1 MNFNADQ
8 GKSLAGKDKTTD
20 WRSNRLV
27 NVIETSDNELRNQAL
42 DKLCGGSTSE
52 ELLGDSAAL
61 DQLWRT
67 TDNLYTQ
74 VRALFF
80 LSAIHRYHLPKQ
92 FDRSRSAPG
101 KIPFDSYRQLLD
113 RRFIESI
120 DSLLTAQAENGPSD
134 GISSALAQAYHE
146 LAFQRLADQVR
157 KSVRTVR
164 GNQWMFRTGHPDDH
178 PLRFRTELL
187 ARDENSPAFP
197 ILSETTAVRMDFSHS
212 GWSDIF
218 FLGMDFPAG
227 AKVINASINLGV
239 VDRDEQ
245 PQPPIECYLRV
256 IDRPVLRLVSIDLK
270 STAEIQSISEVFDF
284 AADYLGLLKAAVIAS
299 GIVPAGMDGCGESIK
314 PLLERLVGSG
324 LGIEIVSKVNDIPK
338 GSRLAVSTNLL
349 GSLISV
355 CMRATGQSQHSREN
369 LPNRIVG
376 SLRPERFLV
385 NGSVDQ
391 AAVGRTQEESGPAS
405 S

>member
-1 MNFNADQ
+1 MKLDANQTNSIAD
-8 GKSLAGKDKTTD
+8 KINSTD

-27 NVIETSDNELRNQAL
+27 NAIETSDDALRNQSL
-42 DKLCGGSTSE
+42 DELVQGLEVE
-52 ELLGDSAAL
+52 ELLLDCAAL

-67 TDNLYTQ
+67 ADNLYTQ

-80 LSAIHRYHLPKQ
+80 LSAIHRYHLPRK
-92 FDRSRSAPG
+92 FNRGRSTTG
-101 KIPFDSYRQLLD
+101 KIPFDSYRQLLE

-120 DSLLTAQAENGPSD
+120 DSLLTAQAQNGPSD

-146 LAFQRLADQVR
+146 LGFQRLADQVR

-178 PLRFRTELL
+178 PLRFRPELI
-187 ARDENSPAFP
+187 ASDETSPSFP

-270 STAEIQSISEVFDF
+270 STAEIQTISEVFDF

-299 GIVPAGMDGCGESIK
+299 GIVPAGMDGCGEPIQ
-314 PLLERLVGSG
+314 PLLERLVGPG

-349 GSLISV
+349 GSLISL
-355 CMRATGQSQHSREN
+355 CMRATGQVSA
-369 LPNRIVG
+369 L
-376 SLRPERFLV
+376 
-385 NGSVDQ
+385 
-391 AAVGRTQEESGPAS
+391 A
-405 S
+405 